1 MADVIRKAVNK
12 FTKGLVMDFS
22 PENTQNEL
30 LTHALNATLLTF
42 NGNELSLQNDMGNA
56 RVETAFLPE
65 GYMPVGTCEYGGII
79 YIVSYNPIEDKSQI
93 GCFPSPERT
102 VSNEELGEFEVSI
115 SKDDFQSDDNG
126 NLKNTTQCVLLKKDS
141 LNPGDKFIVTANE
154 SIYEEAL
161 QDLVYG
167 GSPVANP
174 KIALN
179 VVSIEDSGRIVYLN
193 SDIRD
198 YTKSGYTY
206 HILGSLK
213 GEFGNT
219 SKLELDAYRS
229 KVSSGYSVFKSKT
242 SGKLAILAE
251 LVMIDSYSV
260 THSVVKVNEEEG
272 VFDVI
277 IHTEVEPDVNASN
290 YNVVPKL
297 KYYYLKNSQGYLQ
310 RFDDSGNEYK
320 AQLFPDLGQK
330 GIIGTTLGDIYETT
344 TGEDLGLSEVVL
356 SKENFDFPTADLY
369 YQSEDSPFIPSE
381 SNGYTYPDI
390 KLATFKVPTIITE
403 KSLPDLPFKYDYT
416 VVPCMSYGK
425 LDHLAVS
432 NTVDFSKLHDFNKS
446 NFNTWKYHIDG
457 DQLRLTFGA
466 EIFDTFETDK
476 VSGLVLEFYD
486 LWGFAGS
493 IEISN
498 KKSYSGIYT
507 KIVPLNALGAI
518 SKNKIESE
526 NIVTDYT
533 HNINIIPKDD
543 GYYYNNEKVN
553 HTEKGWKYEND
564 EAIDNDCGTLYS
576 NLLYGVKTYFKVTDG
591 SGKHTYIPKKELFL
605 FTIPIYND
613 LYYTIADFSTLEYPK
628 MDMLLTYKIEDE
640 SSTSPFD
647 AVGLVNGYNASD
659 YATIAAYKEGNYPEQ
674 QFSVTKHISY
684 KGTSK
689 LYLEVGL
696 KPEYNSLNIFHDPD
710 INKYFSCTLQ
720 LIGNNS
726 DENYLEVKSEDS
738 SISSDE
744 LLGYA
749 HNFEK
754 EVNTLQFTTETVT
767 RANTES
773 IITFNDGIRNFN
785 FINPLLSSPEYI
797 ALKYDFVVGYK
808 VYVEDIKNSSIPA
821 TTFCALYHKNDAG
834 IYNAEDFGIYVQQD
848 DPEHNVYYSNAV
860 FYNSGT
866 ADESIFGIG
875 KQVASTG
882 TLEEQVQLIDYI
894 KTATES
900 ITTLGQFNAGE
911 PLKYLTPHIGKLTFC
926 QPHVH
931 GLGDSNSTTL
941 QKSDNSVYFGQ
952 KPDPDKNYKADA
964 LYNLSL
970 NTKSAINYNTE
981 FISSIE
987 HDAITINGAAKRVYT
1002 GITGD
1007 KLENFNKCLLNTM
1020 ASVYAYNP
1028 DYNTLSIKVGQPNVI
1043 DNKIQF
1049 VSNIISKDAS
1059 FKFSSEETLNDY
1071 VYIGSIKFSDYLNTL
1086 ATYSG
1091 IVTKSNNT
1099 AVPQLQFQPDCTYCG
1114 ASPNAYLLSSLT
1126 YKTEAPQDIVSDL
1139 TFSKSDLTV
1148 VRHSDG
1154 SLKIITGTPDKKTLY
1169 GWRSGVLIKLDV
1181 SNYEIEDNGE
1191 LKVGFESYN
1200 GSEEV
1205 RHTHILIQEDYNRM
1219 KLHSGQEEPLSIIPI
1234 TVDLIGKRI
1243 KNAKVELITTL
1254 THNAAKYWVT
1264 NDSVIFAKPKSS
1276 GPLKVSFSGS
1286 VKSFSDALKI
1296 PSVGP
1301 AGFLATVSSKIIEG
1315 DKMSVI
1321 KSFKPYSLEDQP
1333 LTTIQALVRSS
1344 KVISQ
1349 VRFNKVNGDPIF
1361 LYPTSFW
1368 LNGSSANHG
1377 TVGAVEPVSYGFVEF
1392 SEQPSS
1398 GDDLDILLVELKIS
1412 EIQIPVGWSNP
1423 IDETKYSL
1431 ENVVTTPTK
1440 NYVERD
1446 PVPSYKIKAGYEKTT
1461 LVGTSITLN
1470 DLIYEPSVSGHRL
1483 FAKKSNYWLGCLG
1496 GLGGDIYYR
1505 SVDDTEIS
1513 NETKNLNKLS
1523 FYTGPCF
1530 TLN

>member
-22 PENTQNEL
+22 PENTTNEL

-102 VSNEELGEFEVSI
+102 VSNEELGEFKVSI
-115 SKDDFQSDDNG
+115 NKYDFQSADYEFSG
-126 NLKNTTQCVLLKKDS
+126 NLTNTTQCVLLKKDS
-141 LNPGDKFIVTANE
+141 LNPGDKFIVTANN
-154 SIYEEAL
+154 SIYGEAL
-161 QDLVYG
+161 QDLLLD
-167 GSPVANP
+167 SDPVKHP

-193 SDIRD
+193 SEIRD
-198 YTKSGYTY
+198 YTTKSGHTY
-206 HILGSLK
+206 HILGSLE

-219 SKLELDAYRS
+219 SKLDLDDYRS
-229 KVSSGYSVFKSKT
+229 TVSSGYSVFKSKT

-260 THSVVKVNEEEG
+260 THSVVKTDEEG

-277 IHTEVEPDVNASN
+277 IHTEVEPAVDESN
-290 YNVVPKL
+290 YNTVPKL

-310 RFDDSGNEYK
+310 RFNASGEEYK
-320 AQLFPDLGQK
+320 AKLFIGDSSE
-330 GIIGTTLGDIYETT
+330 IIGTSLGDIYETT

-356 SKENFDFPTADLY
+356 GKENFDFPTEDTY
-369 YQSEDSPFIPSE
+369 YKSEKPFIPDG

-390 KLATFKVPTIITE
+390 KLATFKVPSVIAE

-416 VVPCMSYGK
+416 IVPCMSYGK

-446 NFNTWKYHIDG
+446 NFTTWKYRIDG

-466 EIFDTFETDK
+466 EVFDTFESDK

-498 KKSYSGIYT
+498 KKSYSGVYT
-507 KIVPLNALGAI
+507 KILPLNALGAI
-518 SKNKIESE
+518 SKNKIESD
-526 NIVTDYT
+526 NIVTDYI

-543 GYYYNNEKVN
+543 GYYYNNEKVI
-553 HTEKGWKYEND
+553 HTEKGWKYAND
-564 EAIDNDCGTLYS
+564 DVIDNDCGTLYS
-576 NLLYGVKTYFKVTDG
+576 NILYGVKTYFKVTDG
-591 SGKHTYIPKKELFL
+591 SGKHTYIHKKELFL

-613 LYYTIADFSTLEYPK
+613 LYYTISDFSTLEYPK
-628 MDMLLTYKIEDE
+628 LDMLLTYKIEDE
-640 SSTSPFD
+640 SSTGPFD
-647 AVGLVNGYNASD
+647 AVGLVDGYNESD
-659 YATIAAYKEGNYPEQ
+659 YATIAAYKEGNYQGQ

-684 KGTSK
+684 RGTSK

-720 LIGNNS
+720 LIGNSS
-726 DENYLEVKSEDS
+726 DENYLEIKSENS

-754 EVNTLQFTTETVT
+754 EVNTIQFTTETVT
-767 RANTES
+767 KANVES
-773 IITFNDGIRNFN
+773 TITFNDGIRNFN
-785 FINPLLSSPEYI
+785 FINPLLTSPEYVS
-797 ALKYDFVVGYK
+797 LKYEFVVGYK
-808 VYVEDIKNSSIPA
+808 ISVEDIKNTPIPA

-834 IYNAEDFGIYVQQD
+834 IYNAEDFGVYVQQD
-848 DPEHNVYYSNAV
+848 ESGTEVYYSNAV

-875 KQVASTG
+875 KQVDRDKS
-882 TLEEQVQLIDYI
+882 LEQEIQLIDYI

-900 ITTLGQFNAGE
+900 TTTLGQFNAGE

-931 GLGDSNSTTL
+931 GLGDSYSTTL
-941 QKSDNSVYFGQ
+941 QKPGNSVYFGQ
-952 KPDPDKNYKADA
+952 KPDPAKTYKTPA

-987 HDAITINGAAKRVYT
+987 HGSVTINGVEKRVYT
-1002 GITGD
+1002 GITGSQ
-1007 KLENFNKCLLNTM
+1007 LANFNKCLLNTM

-1028 DYNTLSIKVGQPNVI
+1028 DYNTLNIKVGQPNVI

-1049 VSNIISKDAS
+1049 ISNIISKNAT
-1059 FKFSSEETLNDY
+1059 FKFSSGETLNDY
-1071 VYIGSIKFSDYLNTL
+1071 VYIGSVKFSDYLTL
-1086 ATYSG
+1086 LSTHSG
-1091 IVTKSNNT
+1091 ISTINADPTNKLVI
-1099 AVPQLQFQPDCTYCG
+1099 AQLAFQPNCAYCG
-1114 ASPNAYLLSSLT
+1114 EVPNAYLLSSLT
-1126 YKTEAPQDIVSDL
+1126 YKTEAATDLVTDL
-1139 TFSKSDLTV
+1139 TFQKGDLV
-1148 VRHSDG
+1148 VVKHSNG
-1154 SLKIITGTPDKKTLY
+1154 TTNIIQGIPDKKTLY
-1169 GWRSGVLIKLDV
+1169 GWNKGLIKLDV
-1181 SNYEIEDNGE
+1181 SNYSIDKEGT
-1191 LKVGFESYN
+1191 LKIKLDTSETHVCHAKVPQYSYTQLSN
-1200 GSEEV
+1200 KEV
-1205 RHTHILIQEDYNRM
+1205 KINDIDVT
-1219 KLHSGQEEPLSIIPI
+1219 
-1234 TVDLIGKRI
+1234 LIGDRI
-1243 KNAKVELITTL
+1243 TNAEATVQADI
-1254 THNAAKYWVT
+1254 THNADICRTTK
-1264 NDSVIFAKPKSS
+1264 DSIILVKNASMKGIIVNVSTTGEVVGADKPKFESMGFAAKGNSKSINPKKISMNQLESKS
-1276 GPLKVSFSGS
+1276 GDELQALLYSDNADYWLDTSISGNLTTSGNSFKEDDTIKVE
-1286 VKSFSDALKI
+1286 
-1296 PSVGP
+1296 
-1301 AGFLATVSSKIIEG
+1301 ATVGIILTEIKI
-1315 DKMSVI
+1315 
-1321 KSFKPYSLEDQP
+1321 LELISNITWTNP
-1333 LTTIQALVRSS
+1333 LDSTKQ
-1344 KVISQ
+1344 
-1349 VRFNKVNGDPIF
+1349 
-1361 LYPTSFW
+1361 
-1368 LNGSSANHG
+1368 
-1377 TVGAVEPVSYGFVEF
+1377 PVSEV
-1392 SEQPSS
+1392 P
-1398 GDDLDILLVELKIS
+1398 
-1412 EIQIPVGWSNP
+1412 
-1423 IDETKYSL
+1423 
-1431 ENVVTTPTK
+1431 TTPTK
-1440 NYVERD
+1440 NYVDRTT
-1446 PVPSYKIKAGYEKTT
+1446 VTTYSIRTGYKDAV

-1470 DLIYEPSVSGHRL
+1470 DLVYEPSVSGHRL
-1483 FAKKSNYWLGCLG
+1483 FMKKSNYWLGCLS
-1496 GLGGDIYYR
+1496 LYGDIYYR

-1513 NETKNLNKLS
+1513 DETKNLNRLS